1 MEGFVD
7 SVPAAKRGSGRG
19 SKWDP
24 DVEVLRQNPHRWAL
38 MLETES
44 RSKASGVYRTLTKRY
59 PDLEC
64 ATRST
69 ESGGFAVY
77 AKCTDGTKAAEQE

>member
-1 MEGFVD
+1 MEKFLDGD
-7 SVPAAKRGSGRG
+7 LPAAKRGTGRG
-19 SKWDP
+19 SKWDA
-24 DVEVLRQNPHRWAL
+24 DIEVLQANPDRWAL

-59 PDLEC
+59 EGLQC

-69 ESGGFAVY
+69 EVGFAVY
-77 AKCTDGTKAAEQE
+77 AKFVGDAPDPE